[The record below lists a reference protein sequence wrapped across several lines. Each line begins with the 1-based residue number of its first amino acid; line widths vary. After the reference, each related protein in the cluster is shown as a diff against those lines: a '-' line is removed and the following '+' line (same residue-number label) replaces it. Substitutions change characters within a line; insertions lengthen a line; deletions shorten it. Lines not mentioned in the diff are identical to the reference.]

1 MHTCT
6 VMLTLCQ
13 LRGCSHL
20 NSRLSAVA
28 FVLTAMP
35 CSNVTLMKRAFVKL
49 LLSLALAYEVG
60 LKVNRDSEDKEVLTA
75 YKRMALKL
83 HPDKGGR
90 KQDFQKLFSC
100 QGGMGEGT
108 PETEVPDE
116 MLTFVSMNENVRGL
130 DAQYALWCDKSSF
143 RNSANH

>member
-1 MHTCT
+1 MYTCT
-6 VMLTLCQ
+6 LTQTLCQ
-13 LRGCSHL
+13 RRGCSHL
-20 NSRLSAVA
+20 NLRLSAVA

-90 KQDFQKLFSC
+90 KQDFQKLLAAKEEWERARQKSGPRDGRPQARDDDLVVSC
-100 QGGMGEGT
+100 
-108 PETEVPDE
+108 
-116 MLTFVSMNENVRGL
+116 S
-130 DAQYALWCDKSSF
+130 
-143 RNSANH
+143 